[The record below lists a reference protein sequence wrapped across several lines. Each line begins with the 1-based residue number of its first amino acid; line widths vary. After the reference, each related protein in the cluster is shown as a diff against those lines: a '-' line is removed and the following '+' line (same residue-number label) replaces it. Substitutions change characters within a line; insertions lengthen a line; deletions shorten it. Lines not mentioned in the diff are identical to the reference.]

1 MVNIDGK
8 HSVVDA
14 MNWRYATKKM
24 NGQSVTGDKLGTILE
39 CIRLSASSMGLQP
52 YRVMVVSDS
61 DTKRKLQPA
70 AFGQQQI
77 IGSSHLL
84 VFAVHQNI
92 GIAQVNNVIEL
103 MAKKRQVSLES
114 LAGYKGMLEKAVQSR
129 SESDLYH
136 WASKQA
142 YIALG
147 SGMVA
152 AALERV
158 DSTPME
164 GFDARSFDEI
174 LGLHQLGLRSVVLLA
189 LGFRDAENDLNSAK
203 AKVRIPEDEFFIWR

>member
-1 MVNIDGK
+1 MEKIDSK
-8 HSVVDA
+8 HMLVDA

-24 NGQSVTGDKLGTILE
+24 NGQSVPSDKLGTILE
-39 CIRLSASSMGLQP
+39 SIRLSASSMGLQP
-52 YRVMVVSDS
+52 YRVMVVTDAE
-61 DTKRKLQPA
+61 TKMRLQPA

-84 VFAVHQNI
+84 VFAVHENI
-92 GIAQVNNVIEL
+92 GIDQVNNIIDL
-103 MAKKRQVSLES
+103 MAQKRQVSLES
-114 LAGYKGMLEKAVQSR
+114 LSGYKSMLEKTVLSR

-152 AALERV
+152 AALEHV

-189 LGFRDAENDLNSAK
+189 LGFRDAKNDLNSTK
-203 AKVRIPEDEFFIWR
+203 AKVRIPKDDFFIWR

>member
-1 MVNIDGK
+1 MEKIDSK
-8 HSVVDA
+8 HMLVDA

-24 NGQSVTGDKLGTILE
+24 NGQSVPSDKLGTILE
-39 CIRLSASSMGLQP
+39 SIRLSASSMGLQP
-52 YRVMVVSDS
+52 YRVMVVTDAE
-61 DTKRKLQPA
+61 TKIRLQPA

-77 IGSSHLL
+77 IGSSHLI
-84 VFAVHQNI
+84 VFAVYENI
-92 GIAQVNNVIEL
+92 GIDQVNNIIDL
-103 MAKKRQVSLES
+103 MAQKRQVSIES
-114 LAGYKGMLEKAVQSR
+114 LSGYKSMLEKAVLSR

-136 WASKQA
+136 WATNQA

-152 AALERV
+152 AALEHV

-164 GFDARSFDEI
+164 GFDAPSFDEI

-189 LGFRDAENDLNSAK
+189 LGFRDTENDLNSTK